1 MSKIGLLALL
11 LALCALLGGV
21 FGYQL
26 IRHQQQEI
34 AQLRSEVAEFS
45 PRFDKFKLAVRD
57 MGRELTSLVMDEI
70 ELTKPGWQSI
80 GKGFYLIDAAASSDG
95 KGTTLRGK
103 IINTTGVAHEDLV
116 FRARVGGD
124 AATFK
129 LEKATPGVALPFEVL
144 IPVKSPQQA
153 PATRGFV
160 TLESSTISFASSTGK
175 ASTPREPV
183 DPDKLLQR

>member
-11 LALCALLGGV
+11 LALIALGGGV

-45 PRFDKFKLAVRD
+45 PRFDKFKIAVRD

-80 GKGFYLIDAAASSDG
+80 GKGFYVIDAAATPDA
-95 KGTTLRGK
+95 KGITLRGK
-103 IINTTGVAHEDLV
+103 VINTTGVAHEGLV
-116 FRARVGGD
+116 FRARVGSD

-129 LEKATPGVALPFEVL
+129 LEKAAPGVALPFEVV
-144 IPVKSPQQA
+144 IPVAAPQQPGA
-153 PATRGFV
+153 GKGFL

-175 ASTPREPV
+175 ASAPREPV
-183 DPDKLLQR
+183 DPDKLLR